1 MMGILR
7 EKGFR
12 IVSDRDADI
21 VVINTCAFIGPAEE
35 ESEEVIRELSSLR
48 RSGRK
53 ERIIVA
59 GCLVQKYGEKVLEIF
74 PDVDAAVGTGEFTRI
89 GDLLLALLDGRPE
102 DRVFVGNPT
111 YLYDHE
117 SPRVRATLPHVAYV
131 KIGEGCDHRCT
142 FCIIPSLR
150 GKGREREIGSIC
162 EEVRRM
168 AQEGVLEINLISQDT
183 TSYGIRIYGR
193 PMLHE
198 LLREL
203 SRIDGIRWIRVLYSY
218 PTKLYDDLLDL
229 IASQDKICKYL
240 DIPMQ
245 HASDRILRAMGRLGR
260 RKDLERVLR
269 RARDL
274 IPDLVVRTTFIVGF
288 PGEREED
295 FEELLSFISDARIDR
310 VGIFKFSPQPGTRA
324 ATMPEQ
330 VPEEVKEERFA
341 RAMELQRKISR
352 EKNEALVGTTMDVL
366 IDRPLKRG
374 LYVGRSMG
382 HAPDIDGVVYVGGD
396 GFKAGAG
403 DMVRVKIISAYDYDL
418 VGLPVKGGKG

>member
-1 MMGILR
+1 MMGIVR

-21 VVINTCAFIGPAEE
+21 VIVNTCAFIGSAEE
-35 ESEEVIRELSSLR
+35 ESEEVIKELSSLKM
-48 RSGRK
+48 SGKK
-53 ERIIVA
+53 EGIIVA

-74 PDVDAAVGTGEFTRI
+74 PDVDAAVGTGEFTRV
-89 GDLLLALLDGRPE
+89 GDLLVALLEGRRG

-150 GKGREREIGSIC
+150 GKGRERGIGSIC

-183 TSYGIRIYGR
+183 TSYGVHIYGR

-218 PTKLYDDLLDL
+218 PTKLYDDLLDI

-240 DIPMQ
+240 DIPIQ
-245 HASDRILRAMGRLGR
+245 HVSDRILKAMGRLGR

-269 RARDL
+269 RAREL
-274 IPDLVVRTTFIVGF
+274 IPGLVVRTTFIVGF

-295 FEELLSFISDARIDR
+295 FEELLSFISEAKIDR

-324 ATMPEQ
+324 AAMPEQ

-341 RAMELQRKISR
+341 RAMELQRRISR
-352 EKNEALVGTTMDVL
+352 EKNEALIGTTMDVL
-366 IDRPLKRG
+366 IDRPLKSG

-382 HAPDIDGVVYVGGD
+382 HAPDVDGVVYVGGD
-396 GFKAGAG
+396 GFRARAG
-403 DMVRVKIISAYDYDL
+403 DIVGVRIISAYEYDL
-418 VGLPVKGGKG
+418 VGSLVKVREG